1 MRGLSDET
9 GSWKMICI
17 SRLSARSSD
26 VPIDLTSRPSN
37 VISPDVGSMRRS
49 SVRPVVVFP
58 QPDSPTTPSVSP
70 RATSND
76 TSFTACTAPTSR
88 AKIPFLMGNDFFEIP
103 DGDERLSVVHAAPTP
118 SSTTIGVWG

>member
-37 VISPDVGSMRRS
+37 LISPDVGSIRRRIA
-49 SVRPVVVFP
+49 RPVVVLP

-70 RATSND
+70 RATSKD
-76 TSFTACTAPTSR
+76 TSFTAFTAPTCR
-88 AKIPFLMGNDFFEIP
+88 DRTPFLIGNSFRRFRTDTSGSIAFMRR
-103 DGDERLSVVHAAPTP
+103 RLLL
-118 SSTTIGVWG
+118 